1 MGEIC
6 LCIIC
11 EKEVSK
17 QTNSMR
23 LQDSFTYFNIDYF
36 QVVLAV
42 FSLVC
47 LTIFSTFALKLERT
61 QFNIL
66 LIDSS
71 NKTAFKSIFSVDI

>member
-17 QTNSMR
+17 QINSMR
-23 LQDSFTYFNIDYF
+23 LQDSFTYFNLEYF

-42 FSLVC
+42 FILVC
-47 LTIFSTFALKLERT
+47 LTIFSTFALKMDRT
-61 QFNIL
+61 QFNIF

-71 NKTAFKSIFSVDI
+71 NKTAFESIFSVDI